1 MKYSWN
7 ICWLSFDRRL
17 HSDFTQLDSTLL
29 DSHIS
34 KVFILPPEFA
44 FLEGET
50 EHWLYHLHVAIF
62 PLDRQLEVLSQF

>member
-34 KVFILPPEFA
+34 QVFVLPPELA
-44 FLEGET
+44 FLEGEP
-50 EHWLYHLHVAIF
+50 EH
-62 PLDRQLEVLSQF
+62 

>member
-44 FLEGET
+44 FLEGEP
-50 EHWLYHLHVAIF
+50 EH
-62 PLDRQLEVLSQF
+62 